1 MPHRAS
7 PQHGAREIAAR
18 NSASTNWLDPK
29 FMAMGFQVGQ
39 AIGWRRLASLGAVA
53 LLAAGLAKE
62 WLGRDSPSADD
73 EEPTS

>member
-1 MPHRAS
+1 
-7 PQHGAREIAAR
+7 
-18 NSASTNWLDPK
+18 
-29 FMAMGFQVGQ
+29 MAMGFQVGQ